1 MTPLATNSDQ
11 AVQLFTFH
19 CTGVPAWYDQELS
32 SLDNALKLM
41 GSNEHV
47 FRTEELS
54 GVSVLYD
61 ECRVM
66 EGILLKRLGQE
77 AIELIILPTGL
88 LGHHTC
94 C

>member
-1 MTPLATNSDQ
+1 MMSLATNSDQ
-11 AVQLFTFH
+11 ATQLFTFH
-19 CTGVPAWYDQELS
+19 CTDVPAWYDQELS
-32 SLDNALKLM
+32 SLDKALKLM

-66 EGILLKRLGQE
+66 MI
-77 AIELIILPTGL
+77 
-88 LGHHTC
+88 
-94 C
+94 